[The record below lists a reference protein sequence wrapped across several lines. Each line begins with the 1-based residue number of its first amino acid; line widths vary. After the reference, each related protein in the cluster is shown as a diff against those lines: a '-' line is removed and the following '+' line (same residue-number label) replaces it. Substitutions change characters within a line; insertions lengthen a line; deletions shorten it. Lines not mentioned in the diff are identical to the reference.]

1 MKKAIATG
9 AALRERGLRNAEPD
23 PEPGVEASIVSGDA
37 KTLAGV
43 LAMSS
48 DEFQRW
54 STFVQR
60 RRTVGD
66 D

>member
-9 AALRERGLRNAEPD
+9 FGLRERGLRNQDPA
-23 PEPGVEASIVSGDA
+23 PEPGVDASVVWVTA
-37 KTLAGV
+37 KTLGEV

-54 STFVQR
+54 KTFALAR
-60 RRTVGD
+60 RAVGD